1 MATNIY
7 DVLKGNL
14 EGKIQ
19 FLSTELWEEMQMQ
32 SNVITLKKN
41 EILVNVG
48 SKQKYVYF
56 IVSGSLAVYSFTN
69 EGERKAIWFHF
80 DDLFSMAAAPDSY
93 YLNEP
98 TKYEITALEKTCV
111 IRFSKQS
118 FDLWILKYPRFNK
131 FYIEGITLGRV
142 IVQEARVQ
150 RLISTPEQYYCYL
163 SEKFPSMVSRISSK
177 NMAHFLGLSPEWFSK
192 LKRRMNQANQ

>member
-1 MATNIY
+1 MNAY
-7 DVLKGNL
+7 DILKASL
-14 EGKIQ
+14 EGNMQ
-19 FLSTELWEEMQMQ
+19 LQSSELWDEMQVQ
-32 SNVITLKKN
+32 SNVMSLNKN

-48 SKQKYVYF
+48 SKQKYAYF
-56 IVSGSLAVYSFTN
+56 ITSGSLAVYSFTN

-98 TKYEITALEKTCV
+98 TKYEITALEKSTI

-118 FDLWILKYPRFNK
+118 FDLWVLKYPCFNK
-131 FYIEGITLGRV
+131 FYIEGITSGRV

-150 RLISTPEQYYCYL
+150 KLISTPEQYYQYL
-163 SEKFPSMVSRISSK
+163 SEKFPSMVSRVSSK

-192 LKRRMNQANQ
+192 LKRRMEIGKQ